1 MYERDLPGEN
11 SMGFNHTGA
20 MSDLPLEMCET
31 MNGSWGFN
39 LADTNY
45 KTTKQLLQTLIKSSG
60 YGANFLLNTGPMPN
74 GKIQPE
80 NIDTL
85 AVMGKWLEKYGE
97 TIYGTKKG
105 PINPSSW
112 GASTQK
118 DGKVWI
124 HILNS
129 KEENLFIG
137 KLPKKLK
144 SAKFYDDQTVVKFK
158 ETEFGVIL
166 NIPDSKKK
174 PIDTIIQLEM

>member
-1 MYERDLPGEN
+1 
-11 SMGFNHTGA
+11 MGFNHTGA

-39 LADTNY
+39 LADKDY
-45 KTTKQLLQTLIKSSG
+45 KTTTQLLQTLIKSSG

-80 NIDTL
+80 NVDTL
-85 AVMGKWLEKYGE
+85 AVMGKWLDKYGE
-97 TIYGTKKG
+97 TIYGTRKG
-105 PINPSSW
+105 PINPTTW

-118 DGKVWI
+118 DGKVYV
-124 HILNS
+124 HVLKCN
-129 KEENLFIG
+129 EENLFIG

-144 SAKFYDDQTVVKFK
+144 SAKFFDDQSVVKFK

-166 NIPDSKKK
+166 NIPDLKKK